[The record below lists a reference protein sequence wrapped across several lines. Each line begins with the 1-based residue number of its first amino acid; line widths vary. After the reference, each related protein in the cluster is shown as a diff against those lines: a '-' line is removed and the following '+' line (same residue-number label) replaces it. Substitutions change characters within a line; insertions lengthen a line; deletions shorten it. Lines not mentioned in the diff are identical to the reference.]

1 MSPGPLSA
9 VLTALTADLY
19 FSSESDFPVLP
30 LSWPQPQDNGSL
42 DAGAL
47 RARLRLAPTV
57 PVEERPL
64 EALFRPMT
72 TERPWHGPEERE
84 TTARFQAL
92 VALLKSLRDLRAYRV
107 GGGPEIEIYVVGRDA
122 SGNLI
127 GVQTRVTET

>member
-1 MSPGPLSA
+1 MSPGSLPA
-9 VLTALTADLY
+9 VLAALTADLY

-30 LSWPQPQDNGSL
+30 LSWPQPQES
-42 DAGAL
+42 DATDAQAL

-64 EALFRPMT
+64 EAIFRPMT
-72 TERPWHGPEERE
+72 TEQSWHGPEERE

-107 GGGPEIEIYVVGRDA
+107 GGGPEIEIYALGRDA
-122 SGNLI
+122 SGNLV